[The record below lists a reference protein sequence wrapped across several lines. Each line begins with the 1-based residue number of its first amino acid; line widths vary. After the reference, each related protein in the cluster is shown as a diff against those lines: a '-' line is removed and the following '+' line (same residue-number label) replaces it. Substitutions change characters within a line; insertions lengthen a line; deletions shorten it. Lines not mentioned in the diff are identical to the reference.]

1 MSQRIAVYPGS
12 FDPIHNG
19 HLDIIERCRP
29 LFDQVVVAVLRN
41 EGKQP
46 LFTVEE
52 RMESIR
58 GLVGPDVRVESF
70 SGLLVE
76 FMDQVGARAV
86 VRGLR
91 AVSDFEYEFQMALM
105 NRRLN
110 PRVETVFLM
119 PKEDYTYLSSRLVK
133 EVFALGGPPA
143 GSVPGAGPRPPAATF
158 AAARSGMSI
167 DRFLLHLPKVELHV
181 HLEGSMRPAVL
192 LELARRNGIE
202 LPASDEAGLKRWF

>member
-1 MSQRIAVYPGS
+1 MSDVLAIYPGS

-19 HLDIIERCRP
+19 HLDIIERCRT
-29 LFDQVVVAVLRN
+29 LFDEVVVAVLGN
-41 EGKQP
+41 EGKKP

-58 GLVGPDVRVESF
+58 EMVGPDCRVESF
-70 SGLLVE
+70 SGLLVH
-76 FMDQVGARAV
+76 FMDRVGARAV
-86 VRGLR
+86 IRGLR

-133 EVFALGGPPA
+133 EVFSLGGDVTGLVPEPVIARLRQRLGPP
-143 GSVPGAGPRPPAATF
+143 
-158 AAARSGMSI
+158 
-167 DRFLLHLPKVELHV
+167 V
-181 HLEGSMRPAVL
+181 HA
-192 LELARRNGIE
+192 
-202 LPASDEAGLKRWF
+202 